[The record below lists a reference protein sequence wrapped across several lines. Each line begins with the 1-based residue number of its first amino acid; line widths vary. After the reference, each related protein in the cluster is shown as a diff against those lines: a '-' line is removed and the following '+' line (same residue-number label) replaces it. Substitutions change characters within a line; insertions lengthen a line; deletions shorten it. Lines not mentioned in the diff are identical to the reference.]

1 MEKIDFT
8 NPDYEFDDIA
18 ERVFYPIY
26 DVIAGDLLE
35 ETKITSGRLLDVGC
49 GGGHLGFAVMARS
62 GFAGD
67 FVDINATAVRLAGER
82 AARLG
87 LDRRCRFHQADVAAL
102 PFEDQ
107 TFDLVVSRGSMFF
120 WEDQERAFAEI
131 LRVLKPG
138 GKTYIGGGLGRPWQ
152 RKAIME
158 RMDEL
163 GLVCMGRQ
171 KDASRAL
178 TDEGYRDLA
187 GRLGRPLSIVDDED
201 RGHWLV
207 FGGPPA

>member
-18 ERVFYPIY
+18 EQVFYPIY

-35 ETKITSGRLLDVGC
+35 ETGIVSGRMLDVGC
-49 GGGHLGFAVMARS
+49 GGGHLGFAVMGKSALD
-62 GFAGD
+62 GD
-67 FVDINATAVRLAGER
+67 FVDINPTAVKLAGER
-82 AARLG
+82 AKRLG
-87 LDRRCRFHQADVAAL
+87 LAGRSRFYQADGASL
-102 PFEDQ
+102 PFVDQ
-107 TFDLVVSRGSMFF
+107 AFDLVVSRGAMFF
-120 WEDQERAFAEI
+120 WEDQERAFSEI

-171 KDASRAL
+171 KGVSKAL
-178 TDEGYRDLA
+178 TDQGYRELA
-187 GRLGRPLSIVDDED
+187 GRMGRSLTIVNDEG

-207 FGGPPA
+207 FGG

>member
-18 ERVFYPIY
+18 EQVFYPIY
-26 DVIAGDLLE
+26 DVIAQDLLE
-35 ETKITSGRLLDVGC
+35 ETGIVSGSMLDVGC
-49 GGGHLGFAVMARS
+49 GGGHLGFAVMGKS
-62 GFAGD
+62 DLTGD
-67 FVDINATAVRLAGER
+67 FVDINATAVRLAEER
-82 AARLG
+82 SKRLG
-87 LDRRCRFHQADVAAL
+87 VWERSRFYRADVVSL

-107 TFDLVVSRGSMFF
+107 SFDLVISRGSMFF
-120 WEDQERAFAEI
+120 WEDQERAFSEI
-131 LRVLKPG
+131 MRVLKPG

-171 KDASRAL
+171 KDASMAL
-178 TDEGYRDLA
+178 TDGEYRSLA
-187 GRLGRPLSIVDDED
+187 ERLGRPLSIVDDEE

-207 FGGPPA
+207 FEG